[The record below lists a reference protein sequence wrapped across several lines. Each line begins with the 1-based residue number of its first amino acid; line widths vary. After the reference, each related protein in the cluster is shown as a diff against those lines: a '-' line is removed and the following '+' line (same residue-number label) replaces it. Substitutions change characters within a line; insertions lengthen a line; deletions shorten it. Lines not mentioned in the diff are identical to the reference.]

1 MTCHPMAYLIS
12 DIPSDELSR
21 FKFWVQYA
29 AASYCEANYAGQT
42 GTQLACWAGNCP
54 QVEAADTN
62 ITYEFSK

>member
-1 MTCHPMAYLIS
+1 MAYLIS
-12 DIPSDELSR
+12 DIPSDELSQ

-29 AASYCEANYAGQT
+29 AAAYCEANYAGQT

-62 ITYEFSK
+62 IVYEFSK